1 MFMETSA
8 KTAANVEEVGMH
20 EYTHTDVHLKSHMHI
35 YMYVASVFP
44 MINKK
49 GGGEFSGCTECEI
62 VSGGLGYLI
71 CATPFV
77 YVVNFWLSERGERGQ
92 RGDCPHSLFR

>member
-49 GGGEFSGCTECEI
+49 GGGI
-62 VSGGLGYLI
+62 
-71 CATPFV
+71 
-77 YVVNFWLSERGERGQ
+77 
-92 RGDCPHSLFR
+92 